1 MDSKHKKPYE
11 TLILGRFHEKSLDSH
26 VLHNETTSTHQSHT
40 VTELP
45 FHAKV
50 VETRQQDSSSSVLG
64 LVTPSAKRYC
74 RERSLEKTYQTNY
87 EKHEEHDCS
96 KGGIGEVYKA
106 TSIPY
111 HRVIVCI
118 PSSIHSQKPYLGGQC
133 QIILALL

>member
-26 VLHNETTSTHQSHT
+26 NETTSTHQSHT

-45 FHAKV
+45 SHAEV
-50 VETRQQDSSSSVLG
+50 VETRQQDSSSSALD
-64 LVTPSAKRYC
+64 LITPSAKRYC
-74 RERSLEKTYQTNY
+74 RESSEKTHQTNY
-87 EKHEEHDCS
+87 EMHKEHDCS
-96 KGGIGEVYKA
+96 KGGVGEVYKA

-118 PSSIHSQKPYLGGQC
+118 PSNIHSQKPYLGGQC
-133 QIILALL
+133 

>member
-1 MDSKHKKPYE
+1 MFDVDSKHKKPYE

-45 FHAKV
+45 SHAEV
-50 VETRQQDSSSSVLG
+50 VETRQQDSSSLA
-64 LVTPSAKRYC
+64 LDLITPSAKRYC
-74 RERSLEKTYQTNY
+74 QERSLEKTHQTNC
-87 EKHEEHDCS
+87 EMHKEHDCS
-96 KGGIGEVYKA
+96 ISGIGEVYEA

-118 PSSIHSQKPYLGGQC
+118 PSNNHSQKPYLGGQR
-133 QIILALL
+133 